1 MNKVFLQHGPNPI
14 IGNHPA
20 YPRAETAVT
29 PRHHQRKRHSNLH
42 VARFPYSIVIAR
54 IGMAKKL
61 IMAAGGI
68 LERDGQILLVQ
79 RPRYQD
85 WSLPK
90 GKLNRGESPLH
101 AALREVREETG
112 YRAKALGFAGAFGYE
127 VKGAPKVVL
136 YWLMKPLK
144 QGPILDTNE
153 VCEVRWVTVRAALR
167 MMTYELERDLLRR
180 VYSG

>member
-1 MNKVFLQHGPNPI
+1 
-14 IGNHPA
+14 
-20 YPRAETAVT
+20 
-29 PRHHQRKRHSNLH
+29 
-42 VARFPYSIVIAR
+42 
-54 IGMAKKL
+54 MAKKL

-68 LERDGQILLVQ
+68 LERDGEILLVQ

-90 GKLNRGESPLH
+90 GKLDRGETPLQ

-112 YRAKALGFAGAFGYE
+112 YRVKALAFAGAFGYE

-144 QGPILDTNE
+144 QGPILDPDE
-153 VCEVRWVTVRAALR
+153 VCELRWVNLR
-167 MMTYELERDLLRR
+167 SAIRIMTYERERDLVRR
-180 VYSG
+180 VFAPQ

>member
-1 MNKVFLQHGPNPI
+1 
-14 IGNHPA
+14 
-20 YPRAETAVT
+20 
-29 PRHHQRKRHSNLH
+29 
-42 VARFPYSIVIAR
+42 
-54 IGMAKKL
+54 MAKKL

-68 LERDGQILLVQ
+68 LEREGEILLVQ

-90 GKLNRGESPLH
+90 GKLDRGETPLQ

-136 YWLMKPLK
+136 YWKMKPLK
-144 QGPILDTNE
+144 QGEILDPNE
-153 VCEVRWVTVRAALR
+153 VCELRWVKVRAALR
-167 MMTYELERDLLRR
+167 MMSYELERDLVRR
-180 VYSG
+180 VLA

>member
-1 MNKVFLQHGPNPI
+1 
-14 IGNHPA
+14 
-20 YPRAETAVT
+20 
-29 PRHHQRKRHSNLH
+29 
-42 VARFPYSIVIAR
+42 
-54 IGMAKKL
+54 MAKKM

-68 LERDGQILLVQ
+68 LEQDGEILLVQ

-90 GKLNRGESPLH
+90 GKLDRGETPLQ

-136 YWLMKPLK
+136 YWMMKPLK
-144 QGPILDTNE
+144 QGEILDPDE
-153 VCEVRWVTVRAALR
+153 VCELRWVKVRAALR
-167 MMTYELERDLLRR
+167 MMSYELERDLVRR
-180 VYSG
+180 VFAQTIS